1 MRITILEAV
10 YNLLNE
16 KPDITNPEI
25 AEILDISSDNVK
37 TYISRLKSYG
47 YIDTHL
53 VEGKRVV
60 EILKPYRISNNNDDL
75 TSFKQTCYKEMIDV
89 LMEDFRACSSHKDRI
104 EVGNVIRLL
113 MKEF

>member
-37 TYISRLKSYG
+37 TYVSRLKGYG

-53 VEGKRVV
+53 VKGKRAV
-60 EILKPYRISNNNDDL
+60 EIKRPYRISNNSDDL

>member
-37 TYISRLKSYG
+37 TYVSRLKGYG

-53 VEGKRVV
+53 VEGKRAV
-60 EILKPYRISNNNDDL
+60 EIKRPYRISNNSDDL

-104 EVGNVIRLL
+104 EGGNVIRLL